1 MLIDNGA
8 DVRAID
14 AFGDTALHWAAFCG
28 HLHSA
33 KALIENGAEA
43 TVANSEGKTAL
54 DAALEEDH
62 HAIASLLKKFQDGQ
76 TGVKRRGQRGTLR
89 GNLKVKTKD
98 GVLKKTRWPQK
109 LCVLDQKRVDL
120 AIFTKFVFVW

>member
-1 MLIDNGA
+1 MATAALAVILTLRIKKMPVDINERDKDGFTPLHRAAAQPNSHTIIQVLIDNGA

-28 HLHSA
+28 HLDSA
-33 KALIENGAEA
+33 KTLIENGAEA

-62 HAIASLLKKFQDGQ
+62 TIASMMKNFKMA
-76 TGVKRRGQRGTLR
+76 
-89 GNLKVKTKD
+89 NKD
-98 GVLKKTRWPQK
+98 
-109 LCVLDQKRVDL
+109 
-120 AIFTKFVFVW
+120 